1 MLDLAARARANAHS
15 VVPPREPAVKIFTA
29 AIGTETNTF
38 SPIPTGWSAYREDL
52 FVRRDGSLTSPHWF
66 AGPLRVWRGAA
77 EAAGHEVVESI
88 AAFAQPAGLT
98 RRHVWAEMRDMIL
111 ADLAAA
117 GPVDIVLLNLH
128 GAMVAEG
135 EDDCEGALAAAI
147 RARLPDAVIGVE
159 LDLHCHVSDRLMAAA
174 DIVVTYKEYPH
185 TDVDARAADV
195 WRLALATREGS
206 IDPVMASIDCRML
219 AVWRTPRQP
228 VRGLVDAMSAREGQ
242 GGVLSVS
249 FAHGFPW
256 ADVPDVG
263 ARMIVIAD
271 GDAALAHRVAA
282 EFQQTIWKLRFET
295 RDRLMSLDEAVAAA
309 LAPEPGVTVLADVC
323 DNAGAGTSSD
333 ATFLLEAL
341 VAALARDVLTGFF
354 WDPVAV
360 KLCFEAGV
368 GSVLPLRIGG
378 KVGPFSGRPVDLEV
392 TVKAL
397 APDAAITYGNGRQPL
412 GDAALVSAEGIDIA
426 LNALRT
432 QTFHPDGFAAL
443 GADVRNYRSVFV
455 KSAQHFSAGFAPVA
469 DRIRYVSAGGAADPD
484 FEKIRLPRAGRP
496 LWPLVEDPF
505 AGN

>member
-1 MLDLAARARANAHS
+1 MAH
-15 VVPPREPAVKIFTA
+15 PPPAPRILPVKLFIA

-52 FVRRDGSLTSPHWF
+52 FVRRDASQSSPHWF
-66 AGPLRVWRGAA
+66 AGPLRVWRKAA
-77 EAAGHEVVESI
+77 EAAGHEVIESV
-88 AAFAQPAGLT
+88 AAFAQPAGPT
-98 RRHVWAEMRDMIL
+98 RRTVWAEMLAMVL
-111 ADLAAA
+111 ADLDAA
-117 GPVDIVLLNLH
+117 GPVDVVLLNLH
-128 GAMVAEG
+128 GAMVAED

-147 RARLPDAVIGVE
+147 RARRPAAIIAVE
-159 LDLHCHVSDRLMAAA
+159 LDLHCHISDRLMAAA

-185 TDVDARAADV
+185 TDVDARAEDI
-195 WRLALATREGS
+195 WRLAMATHAGEIR
-206 IDPVMASIDCRML
+206 PVMASIDCRML

-271 GDAALAHRVAA
+271 GDAAVADRVARD
-282 EFQQTIWKLRFET
+282 FQRQIWDLRYQT
-295 RDRLMSLDEAVAAA
+295 RDTLLTLDEAVAAA
-309 LAPEPGVTVLADVC
+309 LSPELGVTVLADVC

-341 VAALARDVLTGFF
+341 VAAGARDVLTGFF
-354 WDPVAV
+354 WDPVSV
-360 KLCFEAGV
+360 KLCFEAGI
-368 GSVLPLRIGG
+368 GSSMPLRIGG
-378 KVGPFSGRPVDLEV
+378 KVGPFSGRPVDLDV
-392 TVKAL
+392 TVLAL
-397 APDAAITYGNGRQPL
+397 AENAQITYGNGKQAL
-412 GDAALVSAEGIDIA
+412 GDAALVAAGGIHIA

-443 GADVRNYRSVFV
+443 GADIGDYRSVFV

-469 DRIRYVSAGGAADPD
+469 NRIRYVSAGGAADPD